1 MKEKTFDLLSAGVIR
16 CALVASALGIATLAY
31 GQGAPNAPAGPAAAQ
46 AAPHESITPLGP
58 PNVYVASGST
68 GSNNGIILG
77 DDGVIVVDT
86 GVSAASENVELSE
99 LSKITPKSVTTA
111 IVTHSD
117 GDHVNGLAVLPAGIT
132 IISQENCKK
141 EMETAQ
147 SAPPQGAQAAKPP
160 LPTRTVAMK
169 DNATIGGVQ
178 FQFLHVAPA
187 HTSGDL
193 IVYLPSQKIV
203 FTGDI
208 IADNSPYPII
218 HMEKNGS
225 SEGWIQTVEAIV
237 ALDADTFV
245 PGHGAVHTK
254 ADIEQRL
261 ASVKARRAQ
270 IQALVAQGKSLD
282 EIKQELGEAAPAA
295 PGGRGPRF
303 PSFTE
308 VVYRELTKPS

>member
-1 MKEKTFDLLSAGVIR
+1 MKEKAFGSLSASRISYGLAACV
-16 CALVASALGIATLAY
+16 LVATLAY
-31 GQGAPNAPAGPAAAQ
+31 GQGAANAPADPPPAQ
-46 AAPHESITPLGP
+46 AAAHETITPLDP
-58 PNVYVASGST
+58 PTVYVASGST

-86 GVSAASENVELSE
+86 GVSAASEKVEMEE
-99 LSKITPKSVTTA
+99 LSKITSKPVTTA

-117 GDHVNGLAVLPAGIT
+117 GDHVNGLAVLPTGIT

-141 EMETAQ
+141 EMEAAE
-147 SAPPQGAQAAKPP
+147 SAPSRGPQATKPP

-169 DNATIGGVQ
+169 DSATIGGVE

-193 IVYLPSQKIV
+193 IVYLPAQKIV

-237 ALDADTFV
+237 ALDANTFV

-282 EIKQELGEAAPAA
+282 EIKQELGEAAAPA

-308 VVYRELTKPS
+308 VVYGELTKKG

>member
-1 MKEKTFDLLSAGVIR
+1 MKENPSSASQTGLRLAACV
-16 CALVASALGIATLAY
+16 LGIAAFAY
-31 GQGAPNAPAGPAAAQ
+31 GQAATNAPAGAPPAQ
-46 AAPHESITPLGP
+46 AAPHETIVPLAP
-58 PNVYVASGST
+58 PNVYLASGST

-86 GVSAASENVELSE
+86 GVSASSEKVEMEE
-99 LSKITPKSVTTA
+99 LSKITPKPVTTA

-117 GDHVNGLAVLPAGIT
+117 GDHVNGLAVLPTGIT
-132 IISQENCKK
+132 IISQESCKK
-141 EMETAQ
+141 EMEAAQ
-147 SAPPQGAQAAKPP
+147 NAPPQNAQQASAPKPP

-169 DNATIGGVQ
+169 DAATIGGVQ
-178 FQFLHVAPA
+178 FEFLHAAPA

-193 IVYLPSQKIV
+193 VVYLPSQKIV

-237 ALDADTFV
+237 ALDANTFV
-245 PGHGAVHTK
+245 PGHGVVHTK
-254 ADIEQRL
+254 VDIEQRL
-261 ASVKARRAQ
+261 ATVKARRAQ

-282 EIKQELGEAAPAA
+282 EIKQELGETAAPA

-308 VVYRELTKPS
+308 VVYRELTKAS

>member
-1 MKEKTFDLLSAGVIR
+1 M
-16 CALVASALGIATLAY
+16 
-31 GQGAPNAPAGPAAAQ
+31 
-46 AAPHESITPLGP
+46 
-58 PNVYVASGST
+58 
-68 GSNNGIILG
+68 
-77 DDGVIVVDT
+77 
-86 GVSAASENVELSE
+86 
-99 LSKITPKSVTTA
+99 TTA

-132 IISQENCKK
+132 IISQEHCKK
-141 EMETAQ
+141 EMEAAQ
-147 SAPPQGAQAAKPP
+147 NAPSRNTQAASAPKPP
-160 LPTRTVAMK
+160 LPTRTVEMK
-169 DNATIGGVQ
+169 DSATIGGVQ
-178 FQFLHVAPA
+178 FQFFHVAPA

-193 IVYLPSQKIV
+193 IVYLPDQKIV
-203 FTGDI
+203 FTRDI
-208 IADNSPYPII
+208 IADNSPYAII

-237 ALDADTFV
+237 ALDANTFV

-282 EIKQELGEAAPAA
+282 EIKRQLGEATAPAT
-295 PGGRGPRF
+295 GGRGPRF

-308 VVYRELTKPS
+308 VVYRELTKAS